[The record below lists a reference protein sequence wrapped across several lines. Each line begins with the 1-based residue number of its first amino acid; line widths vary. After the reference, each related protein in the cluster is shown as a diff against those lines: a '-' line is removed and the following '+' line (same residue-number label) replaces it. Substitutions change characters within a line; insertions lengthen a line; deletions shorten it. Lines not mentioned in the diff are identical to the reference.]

1 MISFSSRVIPE
12 LTGCAAA
19 VTLMYTDI
27 FLRDKVK
34 GHSYIFIGHFPVERG
49 PDEVFPLWN
58 KQIGVNVC
66 CEIQDDIMLQDDTT
80 IQKTIIEMIHTGL
93 ILLAEKKGKLDK
105 AWLDSIKEEILQENF
120 NFWIECRQFTSK
132 KDRNWTAKVMANPK
146 MKQFD
151 VYLDIYYNSILR
163 SRHLIYEGMGT
174 RSIFGNLFS
183 VGKWTAKHVFILSG
197 KESDMEIHFNS
208 ADGSIKFVNISPNA
222 PKSPLFDLFK
232 VNKDKE
238 EALKDYLGTLDP
250 VVANVLSDH
259 SNPIIKKNPASR
271 RLFNLPDHE
280 SATLSPAVRGF
291 RFRSKLADIIR
302 EREHEI
308 LFHDIRLVIVNI
320 IIRLHPPYAC
330 ILS

>member
-34 GHSYIFIGHFPVERG
+34 AHSYIFIGHFPVEKG

-66 CEIQDDIMLQDDTT
+66 CEIQDDIMLQGDIT

-93 ILLAEKKGKLDK
+93 ILLVEKKGKLDK
-105 AWLDSIKEEILQENF
+105 AWLNSIKEEILQANF
-120 NFWIECRQFTSK
+120 DFWIECKQFTSK
-132 KDRNWTAKVMANPK
+132 KDSNWTAKVMANPK

-151 VYLDIYYNSILR
+151 VYLDIYYNGILK

-183 VGKWTAKHVFILSG
+183 IGKWTAKHVFILSG
-197 KESDMEIHFNS
+197 KKSDMEIHFNS
-208 ADGSIKFVNISPNA
+208 AEGSIKFVNISPNA
-222 PKSPLFDLFK
+222 PKAPLFDLFK
-232 VNKDKE
+232 VNKDQE
-238 EALKDYLGTLDP
+238 EALKNYLDTLDP

-259 SNPIIKKNPASR
+259 FKSFKPGN
-271 RLFNLPDHE
+271 
-280 SATLSPAVRGF
+280 
-291 RFRSKLADIIR
+291 
-302 EREHEI
+302 
-308 LFHDIRLVIVNI
+308 
-320 IIRLHPPYAC
+320 
-330 ILS
+330 